1 VVNNKSL
8 WLWVLDLRSRCSL
21 VQDDDG
27 ELPMSQPLL
36 IEHDDGVDR
45 VTLNRPD
52 SLNALDLALI
62 DALNVYFQGLQR
74 NRDTRVVVLR
84 GAGKN
89 FCAGLDLKAAM
100 ARRAGQQEPPG
111 VTESLD
117 SQRRI
122 ADIVMLMRRC
132 PQPILSLVQGAAAGG
147 GFALA
152 LASDI
157 RIATK
162 SARMNCAFI
171 KLGLGG
177 CDIGT
182 SYFLPRLVG
191 VSVASELILTGR
203 FIGAER
209 ALAVGLVSEVV
220 DDDKLDD
227 AAAPYVDAMMTA
239 SPVGLRLSKEC
250 LNMSVDAGSLEAV
263 IAMEDRN
270 QVLCSRSEEF
280 SEGIRAFL
288 EKRKPVYIKR

>member
-1 VVNNKSL
+1 
-8 WLWVLDLRSRCSL
+8 
-21 VQDDDG
+21 
-27 ELPMSQPLL
+27 MSQPLL
-36 IEHDDGVDR
+36 IEHDNGVDR

-52 SLNALDLALI
+52 QLNALDPALI
-62 DALNVYFQGLQR
+62 DALNTYFASLQR
-74 NRDTRVVVLR
+74 NRVTRLVVLK
-84 GAGKN
+84 GAGQN

-100 ARRAGQQEPPG
+100 RRREGRNEPPG

-132 PQPILSLVQGAAAGG
+132 PQPIIALVQGAAAGG

-152 LASDI
+152 LAADI
-157 RIATK
+157 RLATR

-203 FIGAER
+203 FIGAQR

-220 DDDKLDD
+220 DEDGLD
-227 AAAPYVDAMMTA
+227 AAAQPFVQAMLTA

-250 LNMSVDAGSLEAV
+250 LNMSVDAASLESV

-270 QVLCSRSEEF
+270 QVLCSRSADF
-280 SEGIRAFL
+280 REGIQAFL
-288 EKRKPVYIKR
+288 DKRPPVYTNQ